1 MTSPTHYGATPDE
14 WSILADVAGMTADM
28 LPVVSNPG
36 ARVSPDSKLKALGKV
51 PSLFNS
57 AGEAVGIAKWT
68 AKVSTVRDIDR
79 WCAQPDLGI
88 CLQTRVVRA
97 LDVDIDDAD
106 IVARIVEIASR
117 HLGHLPTR
125 SRGDSAKCLLAFTLS
140 GNFTKRILR
149 TASGAIEFL
158 ATGQQFV
165 ACGTHPKGARYEWV
179 EGTPYDFPTVSVEAF
194 EACWAE
200 LMHNFATEEVV
211 VVGEGRAL
219 REARRQVDVEDDV
232 AQFLYDKG
240 WVLSESRDG
249 RLNITCPFEHEH
261 SGPSADDTATQYM
274 PKGVGGF
281 ELGHFSCLHAHCA
294 NRNDGDFV
302 IAIGAVAEQ
311 FDIVEV
317 PEGEAEDPAEM
328 PMFLRNPESGKILTN
343 LRNAM
348 MGLRAPA
355 WCGVDIAHD
364 QFRDELM
371 LTPAGKAQWRAFRD
385 ADYARLRLQLEG
397 KGLALGVELLKEVVG
412 LRADENRFDS
422 ARMWLE
428 QEVPAWDGVDRI
440 ESFYPRVFGAADTP
454 YARAVGL
461 YTWTAMAGR
470 VLDPGCKADMVP
482 ILRGEQGL
490 RKSSAVAA
498 MAPSHEFFAELDLS
512 ARDDDM
518 SRLMR
523 GKLIAELGELKGL
536 HNREVEAVKAFITR
550 RHEQWVPKYREF
562 ATTFPRRLLFIGTTN
577 RHEFLA
583 DDTGSRRW
591 LPLECAG
598 VDVGADELK
607 ADVGAVERDRLQLWA
622 EARERWTACGVMWED
637 AERLAKAE
645 HEHYRISDS
654 WEEVVREWLN
664 DFDDLDAEGDRAGGR
679 NGDRPLR
686 SHDILV
692 GALRLD
698 PKGIKRGDEMR
709 LGSVLA
715 ALGYER
721 KVRSVEGR
729 NAKVWVKG
737 EAR

>member
-1 MTSPTHYGATPDE
+1 MTSPTQYGATADD
-14 WSILADVAGMTADM
+14 WAILADVAGMTADM

-57 AGEAVGIAKWT
+57 NGEVVGIARWT
-68 AKVSTVRDIDR
+68 EKTSTGRDIDR
-79 WCAQPDLGI
+79 WSAQPDLGI

-106 IVARIVEIASR
+106 IVREIVGIIGQ
-117 HLGHLPTR
+117 HLGYLPNR
-125 SRGDSAKCLLAFTLS
+125 MRADSAKCLLAFTLP

-149 TASGAIEFL
+149 TETGIIEFL
-158 ATGQQFV
+158 ANGQQFI
-165 ACGTHPKGARYEWV
+165 AAGTHPKGARYEWLA
-179 EGTPYDFPTVSVEAF
+179 GTPYDFPEVSVEAF

-200 LMHNFATEEVV
+200 LMHCYATEEVV

-232 AQFLYDKG
+232 ATYLYDQG
-240 WVLSESRDG
+240 YVLSESRDG

-294 NRNDGDFV
+294 NRNDGDF
-302 IAIGAVAEQ
+302 IEAIGAVASQ
-311 FDIVEV
+311 FDVVEMQ
-317 PEGEAEDPAEM
+317 EGEEPDPAEM

-348 MGLRAPA
+348 LGLRAPA
-355 WCGVDIAHD
+355 WCGVDIGHD
-364 QFRDELM
+364 AFRDELM
-371 LTPAGKAQWRAFRD
+371 LTPNGKNQWRAFRD

-397 KGLALGVELLKEVVG
+397 KGLALGVELLKEAVG
-412 LRADENRFDS
+412 LRADERTFDS
-422 ARMWLE
+422 ATLWLTE
-428 QEVPAWDGVDRI
+428 EVPVWDGVARI
-440 ESFYPRVFGAADTP
+440 ESFYPRVFGTVDSP
-454 YARAVGL
+454 YTRAVGL
-461 YTWTAMAGR
+461 YTWTALAGR

-482 ILRGEQGL
+482 ILRGKQGL

-512 ARDDDM
+512 GRDDDM

-550 RHEQWVPKYREF
+550 RHENWIPKYKEF
-562 ATTFPRRLLFIGTTN
+562 ATNFPRRLLFIGTTN
-577 RHEFLA
+577 KHEFLA
-583 DDTGSRRW
+583 DDTGNRRW

-598 VDVGADELK
+598 VDVGEDEPK
-607 ADVGAVERDRLQLWA
+607 ANIEVVERDRLQMWA
-622 EARERWTACGVMWED
+622 EARERWTACGVEWEA
-637 AERLAKAE
+637 AERLAGAE
-645 HEHYRISDS
+645 HEQYRITDA
-654 WEEVVREWLN
+654 WEDVVREWL
-664 DFDDLDAEGDRAGGR
+664 DEFDDLDAEGDGAGCR
-679 NGDRPLR
+679 NGDRKLR

-692 GALRLD
+692 GALRMD

-715 ALGYER
+715 ALGYAR
-721 KVRSVEGR
+721 KTRKVEGR
-729 NAKVWVKG
+729 DAKVWVKG
-737 EAR
+737 

>member
-1 MTSPTHYGATPDE
+1 MTDLKHYGATPDD
-14 WSILADVAGMTADM
+14 WAMLADVAGLTADL

-57 AGEAVGIAKWT
+57 SGEAVGIAKWT
-68 AKVSTVRDIDR
+68 TKVSTSRDIDR
-79 WCAQPDLGI
+79 WSAQPDLGI

-97 LDVDIDDAD
+97 LDVDIDDARTVGKIQE
-106 IVARIVEIASR
+106 IVTR
-117 HLGHLPTR
+117 HLGVLPNRTR
-125 SRGDSAKCLLAFTLS
+125 NDSAKCLLAFTLP
-140 GNFTKRILR
+140 GTFTKRILK
-149 TASGAIEFL
+149 TATGAIEFL
-158 ATGQQFV
+158 ATGQQFI
-165 ACGTHPKGARYEWV
+165 AAGTHPKGARYEWV
-179 EGTPYDFPTVSVEAF
+179 EGTPYDFPEVSVDAF

-200 LMHNFATEEVV
+200 LMHKFATEEVV

-232 AQFLYDKG
+232 ATYLYDKG

-294 NRNDGDFV
+294 NRNDGDF
-302 IAIGAVAEQ
+302 IEAIGAVAAQ

-328 PMFLRNPESGKILTN
+328 PMFLRNPETGKILTN

-348 MGLRAPA
+348 MGLRAPL

-371 LTPAGKAQWRAFRD
+371 LTPAGKSQWRAFRD

-397 KGLALGVELLKEVVG
+397 KGLALGVELLKEAVG
-412 LRADENRFDS
+412 LRADERTFDS
-422 ARMWLE
+422 AQLWLE
-428 QEVPAWDGVDRI
+428 QEVPAWDGVERI
-440 ESFYPRVFGAADTP
+440 ASFYPRVFGTVDTP
-454 YARAVGL
+454 YTRALGT

-470 VLDPGCKADMVP
+470 VLDPGCKVDMVP
-482 ILRGEQGL
+482 IIRGNQGL
-490 RKSSAVAA
+490 GKSKVVSEMV
-498 MAPSHEFFAELDLS
+498 PSHEFFVELDLS

-550 RHEQWVPKYREF
+550 RYEQWVPKYREF

-583 DDTGSRRW
+583 DDTGNRRW
-591 LPLECAG
+591 LPVEA
-598 VDVGADELK
+598 VK
-607 ADVGAVERDRLQLWA
+607 ADADLVARERLQLWA
-622 EARERWTACGVMWED
+622 EAREMFELVGVQYQE
-637 AERLAKAE
+637 AERLAGAE
-645 HEHYRISDS
+645 HDKYRITDV

-664 DFDDLDAEGDRAGGR
+664 TFDDLDAEGDGAGGR
-679 NGDRPLR
+679 NGDRPLH
-686 SHDILV
+686 SHEVLV
-692 GALRLD
+692 GALRMD
-698 PKGIKRGDEMR
+698 PKAIKRGDEMR
-709 LGSVLA
+709 LGSVLV

-721 KVRSVEGR
+721 KVRKLAGA
-729 NAKVWVKG
+729 NTKVWVK
-737 EAR
+737 E

>member
-1 MTSPTHYGATPDE
+1 
-14 WSILADVAGMTADM
+14 
-28 LPVVSNPG
+28 
-36 ARVSPDSKLKALGKV
+36 
-51 PSLFNS
+51 
-57 AGEAVGIAKWT
+57 
-68 AKVSTVRDIDR
+68 
-79 WCAQPDLGI
+79 
-88 CLQTRVVRA
+88 
-97 LDVDIDDAD
+97 
-106 IVARIVEIASR
+106 
-117 HLGHLPTR
+117 
-125 SRGDSAKCLLAFTLS
+125 
-140 GNFTKRILR
+140 
-149 TASGAIEFL
+149 
-158 ATGQQFV
+158 
-165 ACGTHPKGARYEWV
+165 
-179 EGTPYDFPTVSVEAF
+179 
-194 EACWAE
+194 
-200 LMHNFATEEVV
+200 VV

-249 RLNITCPFEHEH
+249 RRNITCPFEHEH

-311 FDIVEV
+311 FDIVEM

-397 KGLALGVELLKEVVG
+397 KGLGLGVELLKEAVG
-412 LRADENRFDS
+412 LRADERTFDS
-422 ARMWLE
+422 AQLWLE
-428 QEVPAWDGVDRI
+428 QEVPAWDGVERI
-440 ESFYPRVFGAADTP
+440 ASFYPRVFGTVDSP
-454 YARAVGL
+454 YTRALGV

-470 VLDPGCKADMVP
+470 VLDPGCKVDMVP
-482 ILRGEQGL
+482 IIRGNQGL
-490 RKSSAVAA
+490 GKSKVVSEMV
-498 MAPSHEFFAELDLS
+498 PSHEFFVELDLS

-550 RHEQWVPKYREF
+550 RHENWIPKYREF

-583 DDTGSRRW
+583 DDTGNRRW
-591 LPLECAG
+591 LPVEA
-598 VDVGADELK
+598 VK
-607 ADVGAVERDRLQLWA
+607 ADADLVARERLQLWA
-622 EARERWTACGVMWED
+622 EAREVFELVGVQYRE
-637 AERLAKAE
+637 AERLAGAE
-645 HEHYRISDS
+645 HEQYRITDS
-654 WEEVVREWLN
+654 WEEVVREWLSE
-664 DFDDLDAEGDRAGGR
+664 FDDLDAEGDRAGGR
-679 NGDRPLR
+679 NGDRPLH
-686 SHDILV
+686 SHEILV
-692 GALRLD
+692 GALRMD

-709 LGSVLA
+709 LGAVLA

-721 KVRSVEGR
+721 RVRSMKGR
-729 NAKVWVKG
+729 SAKVWVKG
-737 EAR
+737 